1 MILVLGGSGFVGGRL
16 LASLQTIGHDVAY
29 TYASH
34 ITPLAVPGYALDL
47 TRVRSNDLA
56 ELIAR
61 LKPQVVIHSAVM
73 PISGDFIH
81 HHSVSA
87 YSIVRL
93 TQALALHSPHALIIY
108 LSTDCVFGGGRGH
121 YTEQDIPDAR
131 IRRDV
136 YRNYG
141 VCRANGEALLRDYWP
156 NSIVVRTSVVDGH
169 DVTGELSPRL
179 AALLA
184 QLQAGVTTK
193 RLVDRFFTPTL
204 IDNLVSAIA
213 EMSSPTFVY
222 RGIVHVAGRERISNY
237 EYARAAARCA
247 SMNEEQIVGEYLADS
262 SVATLPRDSSLD
274 VGLAQQ
280 LLETPMLGVEA
291 QLKAM
296 ALPMTCLID
305 TKHSFE

>member
-1 MILVLGGSGFVGGRL
+1 MILVLGGSGFIGGRL
-16 LASLQTIGHDVAY
+16 LLTLRTRGHEVAY

-34 ITPLAVPGYALDL
+34 RSPLDVPGYALDL

-61 LKPQVVIHSAVM
+61 LKPQAVVHSAVM

-93 TQALALHSPHALIIY
+93 TQALAAHSPQALVVY

-121 YTEQDIPDAR
+121 YTERDSPDAR

-141 VCRANGEALLRDYWP
+141 VGRAHGEALLRDSWP
-156 NSIVVRTSVVDGH
+156 NSIVVRTSMVDGR

-184 QLQAGVTTK
+184 QLHAGVTTK

-204 IDNLVSAIA
+204 IDTVVNAVA
-213 EMSSPTFVY
+213 EMLTPTFVY
-222 RGIVHVAGRERISNY
+222 HGIVHVAGCERISNF
-237 EYARAAARCA
+237 EYARAVARQA
-247 SMNEEQIVGEYLADS
+247 HLNQDQIVAEYLAES
-262 SVATLPRDSSLD
+262 TVSMLPRDSSLD
-274 VGLAQQ
+274 VGLAQH
-280 LLETPMLGVEA
+280 LLRTPMLDVLA
-291 QLKAM
+291 QLEAM
-296 ALPMTCLID
+296 ALTGA
-305 TKHSFE
+305 E